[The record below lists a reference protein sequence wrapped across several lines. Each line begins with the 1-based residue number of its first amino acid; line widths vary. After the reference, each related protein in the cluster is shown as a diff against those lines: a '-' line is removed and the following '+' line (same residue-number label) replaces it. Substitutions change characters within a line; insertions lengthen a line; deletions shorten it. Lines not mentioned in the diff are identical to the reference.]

1 MRSSEFWQYFD
12 SVSLLLGPRAATFAR
27 AFEYLDQ
34 FSRPVGI
41 VETGCL
47 RESNSFALSG
57 GSTVLFDKYT
67 EFHPA
72 SVVYSVDIDADAGAV
87 KRRSKFVSARVHMKQ
102 GNSVA
107 LLKRLADSPPANL
120 AAVDLVYFRAREVNQ
135 DDEFSSAWHQIKELL
150 AVSPLVH
157 AETLLMIDDGSSSL
171 SELVSAEGNLQ
182 VIAHRKAGRMGK
194 LAAEYFEQIGSE
206 KVFEGYQSGW
216 TRMRGSVRAAVP
228 PSAFLTAIVTASPQG
243 KFAVGIED
251 EFIGRSLR
259 QTGTNGLHEI
269 ERAAAHFGR
278 DDEVLVVGTHVGTIA
293 IPLAARC
300 RHITLIEANPWTFKL
315 LQCNLILNDVH
326 NATALHMAASD
337 KKEMLKFVMNT
348 HNSGGSKRLPLVREH
363 MYFYDNPAVVEVPA
377 EPLDD
382 RFADREFALIFMDI
396 EGSEYF
402 ALKGMQ
408 KILGKAGTLIVEF
421 LPHLLTN
428 VAGVSP
434 EQLVAE
440 IAPHFNK
447 LFIPSRNQS
456 VGREEFGSVLRAM
469 FDADEAD
476 QGIVFTK

>member
-1 MRSSEFWQYFD
+1 MRSNDFWQYYE
-12 SVSLLLGPRAATFAR
+12 SVSPQLGARASTFAK
-27 AFEYLDQ
+27 AFEYLDR

-41 VETGCL
+41 VATGCL
-47 RESNSFALSG
+47 SASGDVAQDG
-57 GSTVLFDKYT
+57 GSTLLFDKYT
-67 EFHPA
+67 EFHPG
-72 SVVYSVDIDADAGAV
+72 SVVYAVDIDADAHAV
-87 KRRSKFVSARVHMKQ
+87 ERLSKLVSARVHMKQ

-120 AAVDLVYFRAREVNQ
+120 ASVDLVYFHARETNQDAASSRAR
-135 DDEFSSAWHQIKELL
+135 HQIKELL

-157 AETLLMIDDGSSSL
+157 AETLLVIDDSPASFSGHASAAGS
-171 SELVSAEGNLQ
+171 LQ
-182 VIAHRKAGRMGK
+182 VIARRKDGGMGK
-194 LAAEYFEQIGSE
+194 LAAEYFEQIGAE
-206 KVFEGYQSGW
+206 MVFEGYQCGW
-216 TRMRGSVRAAVP
+216 IRMRGGVRAAVP
-228 PSAFLTAIVTASPQG
+228 PSAFLAAIVTASPQG

-269 ERAAAHFGR
+269 ERAATRFGR

-315 LQCNLILNDVH
+315 LQCNLILNEVR

-348 HNSGGSKRLPLVREH
+348 HNSGGSKRLPRVREH
-363 MYFYDNPAVVEVPA
+363 MYFYDNPMVVEVPA

-402 ALKGMQ
+402 ALQGMQ

-428 VAGVSP
+428 VAAASP
-434 EQLVAE
+434 EQLVAL

-447 LFIPSRNQS
+447 LFIPTRNQS
-456 VGREEFGSVLRAM
+456 VGREEFGPVLRAM

-476 QGIVFTK
+476 QGIVFSK